1 MSTVLEVRIPRMQRE
16 GFVLKEIE
24 FQLEAGYMTALLGVN
39 GAGKTTLLSLISG
52 LLPLPEGAEVFIGG
66 YSLRENERE
75 AKDCMGFVFDE
86 SPFDEGI
93 SPMLM
98 GQMYGPYY
106 SKWNQK
112 KYEEL
117 LDRFEIPKKRAI
129 RKLSKGMKMKFQLAF
144 ALSHGATFLIMD
156 EPAASLDPIFREE
169 FMEVLSEVLEEES
182 CGILLS
188 SQLVSELEAKAD
200 YTLMLHQGEQMFYDS
215 TEAILDYYRLV
226 RGHYELFT
234 YMKSRILGTR
244 LSEFTA
250 EGLIKNDGEPV
261 RLNLECVRPTMED
274 LMYYIKQGI
283 ITKGM
288 V

>member
-1 MSTVLEVRIPRMQRE
+1 
-16 GFVLKEIE
+16 
-24 FQLEAGYMTALLGVN
+24 
-39 GAGKTTLLSLISG
+39 
-52 LLPLPEGAEVFIGG
+52 
-66 YSLRENERE
+66 
-75 AKDCMGFVFDE
+75 
-86 SPFDEGI
+86 
-93 SPMLM
+93 
-98 GQMYGPYY
+98 
-106 SKWNQK
+106 
-112 KYEEL
+112 
-117 LDRFEIPKKRAI
+117 
-129 RKLSKGMKMKFQLAF
+129 
-144 ALSHGATFLIMD
+144 
-156 EPAASLDPIFREE
+156 
-169 FMEVLSEVLEEES
+169 MEVLSEVLEEES

-200 YTLMLHQGEQMFYDS
+200 YTLMLHQGQQMFYDS

-226 RGHYELFT
+226 RGRYELFT